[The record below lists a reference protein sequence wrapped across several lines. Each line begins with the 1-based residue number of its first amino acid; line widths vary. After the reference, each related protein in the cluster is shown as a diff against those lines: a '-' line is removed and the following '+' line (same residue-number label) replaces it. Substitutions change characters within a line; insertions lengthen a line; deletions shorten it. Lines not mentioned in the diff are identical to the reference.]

1 MPRGAAT
8 GTELPGF
15 LLPLP
20 PPRTEG
26 QGGWGGPGPESEMSL
41 PISSPNTTAQGGGD
55 SAHPE
60 LSHRKIPP
68 EGPRRGLGARLLPVL
83 PPASAFQ
90 AGSSPTRAPLHRWDV
105 PTTHPPRAPVSEP
118 GARRAPITHVCSN
131 PPGDGG
137 LTTRR
142 AASHG
147 TVGNPSL
154 LAQPSLQTAPL
165 HPAPPLPALLSRVFS
180 GGAPAPSH
188 PCSQPPP
195 QPLRSQ
201 SRQVPRTPAP
211 HRPFPPAASG
221 AEQTPQRPHRHQPG
235 LHLTAQ
241 REPLGLGGSCRTSRL
256 LSARAR
262 LLTCTHVHH
271 ARPTSSPWSRALLPP
286 NAAPRPEV

>member
-1 MPRGAAT
+1 MGRSSHPPPQGSCLRARGQESPNHPCVLESSRRRGAHHSSSS
-8 GTELPGF
+8 LPRDGGK
-15 LLPLP
+15 PLP
-20 PPRTEG
+20 A
-26 QGGWGGPGPESEMSL
+26 GP
-41 PISSPNTTAQGGGD
+41 A
-55 SAHPE
+55 
-60 LSHRKIPP
+60 
-68 EGPRRGLGARLLPVL
+68 
-83 PPASAFQ
+83 
-90 AGSSPTRAPLHRWDV
+90 
-105 PTTHPPRAPVSEP
+105 
-118 GARRAPITHVCSN
+118 
-131 PPGDGG
+131 
-137 LTTRR
+137 
-142 AASHG
+142 
-147 TVGNPSL
+147 
-154 LAQPSLQTAPL
+154 LQTAPL